1 MIRSRLIYLALLI
14 VAFIFSQALYD
25 SISLFT
31 LAIVLLIPII
41 SFGCL
46 MLSMAL
52 VKISL
57 EPLPAREERLNTF
70 AIRLKIRSRTPV
82 MLPMMKFFMR
92 VSNARGDEA
101 VDGYTVMQYQAFG
114 TTELTIPLRFNVRG
128 VYKVGMESVIF
139 YDFLRLFSIRRKLN
153 GKTLVV
159 VEPRKLPVD
168 LEVQT
173 SRQEQENTV
182 TVGGTETKSNGDMA
196 GIREFNEYDTLR
208 QVHWKLSAR
217 LSKMIVKTYWENSCD
232 NVMILADLFPYEE
245 ETLVNRHLTDCV
257 VEITNKISGML
268 AENGVRC
275 TLGYANYDSMLHLQN
290 ISTPE
295 EQVHA
300 VEEFSMTPM
309 MESGALQESLS
320 AMDFSSLNGG
330 TLYIVTSMP
339 ADQLRDCMEPY
350 VRGLNCDVE
359 YLVVRPQPETEQTP
373 NTKIF
378 TLAELEEY
386 K

>member
-1 MIRSRLIYLALLI
+1 MTRSRLIYLALLI
-14 VAFIFSQALYD
+14 VSFIFSQALYD

-41 SFGCL
+41 SFLCL
-46 MLSMAL
+46 MISLAL
-52 VKISL
+52 VKITL
-57 EPLPAREERLNTF
+57 DPLPAREERLKSF

-92 VSNARGDEA
+92 VSNPQGDES
-101 VDGYTVMQYQAFG
+101 VEGYTVVQYQAFG
-114 TTELTIPLRFNVRG
+114 TTQLEIPLQFKVRG

-139 YDFLRLFSIRRKLN
+139 YDFLRLFSVRRKLN
-153 GKTLVV
+153 GKGIVV
-159 VEPRKLPVD
+159 VEPRKLRMEM
-168 LEVQT
+168 LVQT

-245 ETLVNRHLTDCV
+245 DRLINRHLTDCV
-257 VEITNKISGML
+257 VEITNKITGML

-275 TLGYANYDSMLHLQN
+275 TLGYANYDSMLYLHS

-295 EQVHA
+295 EQIHA
-300 VEEFSMTPM
+300 VETFSMSPM

-320 AMDFSSLNGG
+320 SMDFSALNGG

-350 VRGLNCDVE
+350 LPGLNCDVE
-359 YLVVRPQPETEQTP
+359 YLMVRPQFEPEQTP

-378 TLAELEEY
+378 TLAELEEC